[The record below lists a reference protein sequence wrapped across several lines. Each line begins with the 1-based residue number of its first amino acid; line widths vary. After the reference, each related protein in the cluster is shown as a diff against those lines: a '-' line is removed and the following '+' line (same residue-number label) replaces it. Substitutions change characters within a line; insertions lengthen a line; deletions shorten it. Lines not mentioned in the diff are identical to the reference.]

1 MSNELKGIKLTKDPL
16 ENIKK
21 LAPLLDE
28 TSQNQVFGLIFGMV
42 KAMDMKECRVEKVR

>member
-1 MSNELKGIKLTKDPL
+1 MSKELKEIKLTKDPL

-28 TSQNQVFGLIFGMV
+28 ASQNQVFGLIFGMV
-42 KAMDMKECRVEKVR
+42 KAMDLNQTTKKAG